1 MPLCLVISIENLSNC
16 WDSLKTVIL
25 QHSDEIRTSV
35 NVAKAEKNNCM
46 VYGVNLSAITMGN
59 QQQSSEKENAQ
70 RLVSPIYIGIGL
82 QAIGS
87 PKW

>member
-1 MPLCLVISIENLSNC
+1 MKILSNC

-25 QHSDEIRTSV
+25 QHSDEKCADV
-35 NVAKAEKNNCM
+35 NVTKVEKNNCM
-46 VYGVNLSAITMGN
+46 AYGVNLSAVNNGKSATKPRTGER
-59 QQQSSEKENAQ
+59 STTSKTC
-70 RLVSPIYIGIGL
+70 YTGIGL